1 MKILRWILI
10 LPACFLVAVCSD
22 FVTHFVLYVI
32 ITSIAEGAYPETP
45 ELLITPFVRA
55 FLFVVSAYAIAP
67 SKKYFVSIMAS
78 ILWIL
83 IALSIFI
90 FFSERLNTLSY
101 FSVSMGIIGAV
112 FSVYNLKIIDKEN
125 KIYVKKKKEILD
137 KKILQNSERVHTDKK
152 DLPIVR
158 KTEELIEIMYE
169 NQGNIDEENT
179 RKRTVEEMTENQ
191 KIKLEIFN
199 MAVKEANEEI
209 SLINEE
215 ENKKLMY
222 VLDTASESSAT
233 PKPTKEQMKKAMEK
247 ILQHIRNQKEE
258 VNKSL
263 SVKPTTDKKD

>member
-1 MKILRWILI
+1 
-10 LPACFLVAVCSD
+10 
-22 FVTHFVLYVI
+22 
-32 ITSIAEGAYPETP
+32 
-45 ELLITPFVRA
+45 
-55 FLFVVSAYAIAP
+55 
-67 SKKYFVSIMAS
+67 
-78 ILWIL
+78 
-83 IALSIFI
+83 
-90 FFSERLNTLSY
+90 
-101 FSVSMGIIGAV
+101 MGIIGAV